1 MGRKAYWIIIGLF
14 IFLFSFGCFIAPA
27 YASGLRVTFIIGQ
40 PTYWVNEQTFSM
52 DAVPFLS
59 SGRSFVPLRYL
70 AYALNVAPGNIS
82 WDGATG
88 IVTLKTTIDSAY
100 FEIRLGVHNKYLSVI
115 KRVQSGEAQVVTS
128 VSLPMD
134 VAPLLLKGR
143 VYLPARYVAEALGY
157 KVTWEEEGQKVI
169 ITANQ
174 DITPGET
181 DKSQLLTSYRGTQA
195 FKKSYLWDYRGTQYQ
210 WQIIV
215 PASLRE
221 YNKNLEK
228 FLEEWNTLTSYER
241 ATLLESL
248 PSSTKEFLL
257 SVLQA
262 PAGDFRP
269 WVKEQMNYTYTN
281 NLALEL
287 HRQAAKEGYNRFYK
301 AEFILSFVQSLPYI
315 YTPLPRLPATTILEG
330 GDCKSKSI
338 LLAGFLKALGYQVAL
353 LEFPP
358 EEFGNNIGHEAV
370 GIAFDTRELP
380 TRESLFYFEYQGQ
393 RYYYAE
399 TTTPGWRL
407 GEMPEL
413 LQNKVVVVYSL
424 E

>member
-1 MGRKAYWIIIGLF
+1 MGRKVSWIIIGLF
-14 IFLFSFGCFIAPA
+14 IFLFSFGCPIAPA
-27 YASGLRVTFIIGQ
+27 YASGLRVTFVIGQ
-40 PTYWVNEQTFSM
+40 PTYWVNDQAFSM

-70 AYALNVAPGNIS
+70 AYALNVAPENIS

-88 IVTLKTTIDSAY
+88 TVTLKTTIDSAY
-100 FEIRLGVHNKYLSVI
+100 FEIRLGVHNRYLSVI

-128 VSLPMD
+128 VTLPMD
-134 VAPLLLKGR
+134 VAPLLLEGR
-143 VYLPARYVAEALGY
+143 VYLPARYVAETLGY
-157 KVTWEEEGQKVI
+157 KVSWEEEGQKVI
-169 ITANQ
+169 ITASQ
-174 DITPGET
+174 EVTPGET
-181 DKSQLLTSYRGTQA
+181 KSQLPTSYAETQA
-195 FKKSYLWDYRGTQYQ
+195 FKKKYLWDYHGAQYQ
-210 WQIIV
+210 WQIVV
-215 PASLRE
+215 PTFLRE
-221 YNKNLEK
+221 YNKNVEK
-228 FLEEWNTLTSYER
+228 ILNEWNTLGPYER
-241 ATLLESL
+241 VALLEGL

-257 SVLQA
+257 SVLEA

-269 WVKEQMNYTYTN
+269 WVKEQMNYTYIN

-287 HRQAAKEGYNRFYK
+287 HRQASKEGYNRFYE

-338 LLAGFLKALGYQVAL
+338 LLASFLKALGYRVAL

-370 GIAFDTRELP
+370 GIAFDARELP
-380 TRESLFYFEYQGQ
+380 ARESLFYFEYQGQ
-393 RYYYAE
+393 RYYYTE
-399 TTTPGWRL
+399 TTTPGWGL

-413 LQNKVVVVYSL
+413 LRNKVAVVYPL